1 MGCAERCGYSYH
13 IDLPVVYVF
22 VDLGTSGFEKRFGC
36 SSFTGLYGVDMN
48 STNRLIFA
56 LILLGAICIAAPA
69 YAYLDPGTGSMLVQ
83 MLLGGVAGAL
93 VVGKLYW
100 HRIKTFFGRGPAP
113 SPKKDPTADIDD
125 K

>member
-1 MGCAERCGYSYH
+1 MKAFDIVLFVLVFLSLFR
-13 IDLPVVYVF
+13 ID
-22 VDLGTSGFEKRFGC
+22 
-36 SSFTGLYGVDMN
+36 
-48 STNRLIFA
+48 
-56 LILLGAICIAAPA
+56 APA

-100 HRIKTFFGRGPAP
+100 ARIKAFFGRGPAP
-113 SPKKDPTADIDD
+113 GPNQDPAADLDG

>member
-1 MGCAERCGYSYH
+1 MEASKKLIAG
-13 IDLPVVYVF
+13 LVF
-22 VDLGTSGFEKRFGC
+22 FS
-36 SSFTGLYGVDMN
+36 
-48 STNRLIFA
+48 
-56 LILLGAICIAAPA
+56 AIGIAPPA

-100 HRIKTFFGRGPAP
+100 HRIKAFFGRGPAS
-113 SPKKDPTADIDD
+113 SPNEDPTADIDD

>member
-1 MGCAERCGYSYH
+1 MASPKKLIAG
-13 IDLPVVYVF
+13 LVF
-22 VDLGTSGFEKRFGC
+22 FS
-36 SSFTGLYGVDMN
+36 
-48 STNRLIFA
+48 
-56 LILLGAICIAAPA
+56 AIGITPPA

-100 HRIKTFFGRGPAP
+100 HRIKAFFGRGPAP
-113 SPKKDPTADIDD
+113 SLNQDSTADIDD

>member
-1 MGCAERCGYSYH
+1 MASPKKLIAG
-13 IDLPVVYVF
+13 LVF
-22 VDLGTSGFEKRFGC
+22 FSAVG
-36 SSFTGLYGVDMN
+36 
-48 STNRLIFA
+48 
-56 LILLGAICIAAPA
+56 IAPPA

-100 HRIKTFFGRGPAP
+100 HRIKAFFGRGPAS
-113 SPKKDPTADIDD
+113 SPNQDPTADIDD